1 MCCGFNKREIKILLG
16 GLWFEGKKVFKP
28 EFSFSKAV
36 FRLWLGKEKLGIKS
50 FFGVRSWGWSWSWRE
65 NSTQHN
71 FAWSFKYFETSSG
84 IKVSYVYLYFI
95 KITKIS
101 FFFLFLS

>member
-50 FFGVRSWGWSWSWRE
+50 FFGVRSWGWSWRE